1 MGSPG
6 SRILAGWQQLFS
18 QVNLAMFD
26 QHRALAEVSATLDA
40 PVGLLRGVYSPVLA
54 KSRTVIET
62 FLIVHTLVGIL
73 ARVDTLVG
81 ANCW

>member
-1 MGSPG
+1 M
-6 SRILAGWQQLFS
+6 
-18 QVNLAMFD
+18 NLAMFD

-40 PVGLLRGVYSPVLA
+40 PVGLVPGVYSPVLA